1 MKHKVIISL
10 LSTFALEL
18 PVNAKAD
25 PPQPPTSS
33 ESDDIIE
40 GHEYVDL
47 GLPSRTLW
55 ATYNVGAA
63 SPYEKGQYF
72 AWGEVEPREDISWE
86 SYKFFEGY
94 EYDPE
99 RGEYTL
105 VLANVEKLG
114 LQKLTFKI
122 KKK

>member
-1 MKHKVIISL
+1 MKHKVIIFL
-10 LSTFALEL
+10 LSTFALGL

-33 ESDDIIE
+33 ESDGIIE

-55 ATYNVGAA
+55 ATYNMGAA

-72 AWGEVEPREDISWE
+72 AWAEVEPREDISWE
-86 SYKFFEGY
+86 SYKFF
-94 EYDPE
+94 
-99 RGEYTL
+99 
-105 VLANVEKLG
+105 
-114 LQKLTFKI
+114 
-122 KKK
+122 

>member
-1 MKHKVIISL
+1 MKIFHGNRIS
-10 LSTFALEL
+10 
-18 PVNAKAD
+18 
-25 PPQPPTSS
+25 
-33 ESDDIIE
+33 
-40 GHEYVDL
+40 
-47 GLPSRTLW
+47 
-55 ATYNVGAA
+55 
-63 SPYEKGQYF
+63 
-72 AWGEVEPREDISWE
+72 
-86 SYKFFEGY
+86 FFEGY